1 MAIETGTALTPL
13 AGTGERLAAPT
24 PLQTAT
30 PLQAPT
36 SRPAPTAV
44 ALDRAGRYRFG
55 LDRWE
60 YLPFTVPTGV
70 TRITIE
76 AEHGELTLLPGV
88 AGNCLDL
95 GLFGPPGWHPGQP
108 DTAAA
113 GFRGWSGG
121 ARRVVTVGVDE
132 ATPGYLAGPITP
144 GTWAVALGP
153 VVLSPLGMRWAVRV
167 TLEYGDPPSPQYGD
181 PPSPQYGDPP
191 APAVTTYAP
200 AAVPGRGPGCYRGDL
215 HLHTVHSDG
224 QRTPEELAK
233 AAREAGLDFFA
244 STDHNTN
251 AAHRAW
257 GEVELDGLLV
267 LPGEEVTTRHGHW
280 LAVGLPD
287 GAWVDW
293 RYGRGGLPRHA
304 AQVREAG
311 GLVVAA
317 HPAAPMPSIAWEH
330 GYAHVD
336 AVEVWNGRWGIDDEV
351 SLRIWDRLLRR
362 GRRVAAVGGSDA
374 HAYADAV
381 GRPQVCVYAPELSR
395 AALVDA
401 LRRGRTCLADSAEV
415 ELELTATS
423 AAGCAGPGEELALR
437 GPATVEAAVTGAP
450 GARLTIRNAGGVV
463 ASGRVDGSGRGRLAV
478 DVGEPGYVRAEV
490 RRPRSRLGLPGSM
503 VALSNPVWLTPA
515 G

>member
-1 MAIETGTALTPL
+1 MVIEAGTTRTPL
-13 AGTGERLAAPT
+13 ATSERLVV
-24 PLQTAT
+24 
-30 PLQAPT
+30 
-36 SRPAPTAV
+36 PAPTEI
-44 ALDRAGRYRFG
+44 ALERSGRYRFG

-60 YLPFTVPTGV
+60 YLPFAVPAGV
-70 TRITIE
+70 TRITVE
-76 AEHGELTLLPGV
+76 AEHSALTLVPGV

-95 GLFGPPGWHPGQP
+95 GLFGPPGWQPGQP

-121 ARRVVTVGVDE
+121 ARRVVSVGVDE

-167 TLEYGDPPSPQYGD
+167 TLEYGDADLPTE
-181 PPSPQYGDPP
+181 P
-191 APAVTTYAP
+191 ATTYAP
-200 AAVPGRGPGCYRGDL
+200 EAVPGRGPGWYRGDL

-251 AAHRAW
+251 AAHRSW
-257 GEVELDGLLV
+257 GQVPLDDLLV

-293 RYGRGGLPRHA
+293 RYGRGGLPRYA
-304 AQVREAG
+304 AQVRAAG

-317 HPAAPMPSIAWEH
+317 HPAAPLPSVAWEH

-336 AVEVWNGRWGIDDEV
+336 AVEVWNGRWGVDDEV

-374 HAYADAV
+374 HAYAHAV

-401 LRRGRTCLADSAEV
+401 LRSGRTYLAESADV
-415 ELELTATS
+415 ALELTATD
-423 AAGCAGPGEELALR
+423 GTTTAGPGEELTR
-437 GPATVEAAVTGAP
+437 RHPATVEATVTGAP
-450 GARLTIRNAGGVV
+450 GATVTLKNAAGAVAAGRLDR
-463 ASGRVDGSGRGRLAV
+463 SGRGRLTVQV
-478 DVGEPGYVRAEV
+478 DEPGYVRAEV
-490 RRPRSRLGLPGSM
+490 RAPRSRLGLPGRM
-503 VALSNPVWLTPA
+503 LALSNPVWLTR
-515 G
+515 

>member
-1 MAIETGTALTPL
+1 MVIETGTARTPL
-13 AGTGERLAAPT
+13 AATGERLAAPT
-24 PLQTAT
+24 T
-30 PLQAPT
+30 PQAPT
-36 SRPAPTAV
+36 VV
-44 ALDRAGRYRFG
+44 ALERAGRYRFG

-60 YLPFTVPTGV
+60 YLPFTVPAGV

-76 AEHGELTLLPGV
+76 AEHGALTLLPGV

-95 GLFGPPGWHPGQP
+95 GLFGPPGWQPGQP
-108 DTAAA
+108 DIAAA

-153 VVLSPLGMRWAVRV
+153 VVLSPFGMRWAVRV
-167 TLEYGDPPSPQYGD
+167 TLEYGDPPAPKSGD
-181 PPSPQYGDPP
+181 PHGAPSPAAG
-191 APAVTTYAP
+191 TTYAP
-200 AAVPGRGPGCYRGDL
+200 EAVPGRGPGCYRGDL

-293 RYGRGGLPRHA
+293 RYGRGGLPRYA
-304 AQVREAG
+304 AQVRQAG

-395 AALVDA
+395 SALVDA
-401 LRRGRTCLADSAEV
+401 LRRGRAYLADSAGV
-415 ELELTATS
+415 ELELTATCGAS
-423 AAGCAGPGEELALR
+423 RVGPGEELALR
-437 GPATVEAAVTGAP
+437 GPASVEAAVTGAP
-450 GARLTIRNAGGVV
+450 GATVTIRTADGVV
-463 ASGRVDGSGRGRLAV
+463 AAGRVDGSGQRRLVVAV
-478 DVGEPGYVRAEV
+478 EEPGYVRVEV

-503 VALSNPVWLTPA
+503 AALSNPVWLTPA